1 MIGMAILNIAH
12 GAYTRVLLMFSVV
25 LMYMAQVFHGTSGD
39 VTVQSSGSGAPKD
52 ASGARSAQALSTL
65 RVPTEPAQT
74 RAHSTPMH
82 PPALSSRREIG
93 RASCRERV

>member
-39 VTVQSSGSGAPKD
+39 TGISTSLPIAVI
-52 ASGARSAQALSTL
+52 ARSSANST
-65 RVPTEPAQT
+65 A
-74 RAHSTPMH
+74 
-82 PPALSSRREIG
+82 
-93 RASCRERV
+93 

>member
-39 VTVQSSGSGAPKD
+39 VTVPADSSAFD
-52 ASGARSAQALSTL
+52 NT
-65 RVPTEPAQT
+65 TE
-74 RAHSTPMH
+74 
-82 PPALSSRREIG
+82 
-93 RASCRERV
+93 